1 MKNLGY
7 ESLDV
12 VGGMRD
18 LIICFTIRE
27 LGEEDVGEM
36 GSLVSCKTTL

>member
-1 MKNLGY
+1 MTNLGY

-18 LIICFTIRE
+18 LIICFTVRE
-27 LGEEDVGEM
+27 LGEEDVREM
-36 GSLVSCKTTL
+36 ESLVACKTTL